1 MVNSLTELLLETEKA
16 EPARVSSETRTIRLE
31 GDILFKLEELA
42 NQENVSISFIINK
55 ALRRHVEWEI
65 YAEKFGFM
73 MVFTAKMRRIY
84 ESLTDAEARELGRQ
98 SAENEYSEFINFWFK
113 KIDFDTTVKA
123 LELLGSEYARSFR
136 FEHSFDGS
144 MHTIIFKH
152 DRGPMTSAYYAEMA
166 KVLFNRLNLKVDT
179 VESDQQVTITVRN

>member
-1 MVNSLTELLLETEKA
+1 MVNSLTELVLETRKA

-152 DRGPMTSAYYAEMA
+152 DRGPRTSAYYAEMA

>member
-1 MVNSLTELLLETEKA
+1 MAHSLTELMFEVEKA
-16 EPARVSSETRTIRLE
+16 EPARVLSETRTIRLE
-31 GDILFKLEELA
+31 GDILLKLEELA

-123 LELLGSEYARSFR
+123 LEILGSEYARSFK
-136 FEHSFDGS
+136 FEHSFDGR

-152 DRGPMTSAYYAEMA
+152 DRGPRTSAYYAEMA

>member
-31 GDILFKLEELA
+31 GDILLKLEELA

>member
-1 MVNSLTELLLETEKA
+1 MTESLTELKLEVEKA
-16 EPARVSSETRTIRLE
+16 EPTRVPSETRTIRLE
-31 GDILFKLEELA
+31 GDVFPKLEALA
-42 NQENVSISFIINK
+42 EQENVSISFIINK
-55 ALRRHVEWEI
+55 ALRRHVEWQI

-152 DRGPMTSAYYAEMA
+152 DRGPRTSAYYAEMA

>member
-1 MVNSLTELLLETEKA
+1 MVNLLTELVLETRKA
-16 EPARVSSETRTIRLE
+16 EPPRVSSETRTIRLE

-42 NQENVSISFIINK
+42 NQENVSVSFIINK

-113 KIDFDTTVKA
+113 KINFDTTVKA

-144 MHTIIFKH
+144 THTIIFKH
-152 DRGPMTSAYYAEMA
+152 DIGPRTSAYYAEMA

>member
-16 EPARVSSETRTIRLE
+16 EPARVPSETRTIRLE
-31 GDILFKLEELA
+31 GDILLKLEELA

-113 KIDFDTTVKA
+113 KIDFETTLKA
-123 LELLGSEYARSFR
+123 LEVLGSEYARSFK
-136 FEHSFDGS
+136 FEHSFDGKI
-144 MHTIIFKH
+144 HTIIFKH
-152 DRGPMTSAYYAEMA
+152 DRGPRTSAYYAEMA
-166 KVLFNRLNLKVDT
+166 RILFNRFSLKVET
-179 VESDQQVTITVRN
+179 VESDQQLTIAVRN

>member
-1 MVNSLTELLLETEKA
+1 MVNSLTELMLETRKA
-16 EPARVSSETRTIRLE
+16 EPPRVSSETRTIRLE
-31 GDILFKLEELA
+31 VDILLKLEELA